1 MTSNEAENRLRENC
15 LGQSNLSSLSLLQRN
30 AFGSSPRTVT
40 ASGRAIDRLCGGV
53 DQKPLSLSE
62 PSRDISPRG
71 LDNTHTTSP
80 NPQ

>member
-30 AFGSSPRTVT
+30 AFGSSVT